1 MTEVFYLTGE
11 LFSLVIKFTKANFMA
26 KSTRERKVWLGKVRR
41 LWVVDWIKVTWMV
54 FQRDQREG
62 WVCILNLKLQKN
74 FLRKTS
80 RVMKMV
86 LKFEGKTQI
95 VVYFCIKYIWV
106 CRWED
111 ERAERPAFLDPT
123 KSLSSTLSLSLS
135 LTLSLSPAKW
145 NLSLTVSPLSLLS
158 LSLFLSFANI
168 TERERE
174 RGKKKKKQ
182 KKFKNIKDPKRAAKF
197 WSSILRKLLAFWN
210 GNRCWRRGQSVRSI
224 DEPGSAPVILFT

>member
-41 LWVVDWIKVTWMV
+41 LWDVDWIKVTWMV

-135 LTLSLSPAKW
+135 L
-145 NLSLTVSPLSLLS
+145 S
-158 LSLFLSFANI
+158 LSLWASHLQSGISLWLCLLFRFFLSLFFFLLPI
-168 TERERE
+168 SLKE
-174 RGKKKKKQ
+174 RGKEEKRKRNKK
-182 KKFKNIKDPKRAAKF
+182 N
-197 WSSILRKLLAFWN
+197 LR
-210 GNRCWRRGQSVRSI
+210 
-224 DEPGSAPVILFT
+224 T

>member
-41 LWVVDWIKVTWMV
+41 LWDVDWIKVTWMV

-135 LTLSLSPAKW
+135 LSHSEPLTCKVESLSDC
-145 NLSLTVSPLSLLS
+145 VSSFASFS
-158 LSLFLSFANI
+158 LSFSFFCQYHWK
-168 TERERE
+168 REGR
-174 RGKKKKKQ
+174 RKKEKETKK
-182 KKFKNIKDPKRAAKF
+182 I
-197 WSSILRKLLAFWN
+197 
-210 GNRCWRRGQSVRSI
+210 
-224 DEPGSAPVILFT
+224 